1 MIADELVEC
10 VRKKA
15 QRRTAEDVRIGLG
28 YTAVR
33 LDDGSCGL
41 TFTFR
46 DEAAECCSVLREAG
60 SMAGRRAIELAEWVR
75 SPEAIPAAVG
85 LATVNALI
93 PEPVGAREADVARIL
108 QAGPDDV
115 VGMVGYFAP
124 LVDELRNR
132 TKALHIFER
141 RAHGEAELLP
151 DWETVRILPE
161 CSVVI
166 LSATALINRTMDDLL
181 ERCTTAREIAIVGPS
196 TPLLPRVFAKRR
208 VTLLSGVRVVD
219 AERVLS
225 VVSEGGG
232 TRQFGRAVQKLC
244 LRIAHQDDEG
254 QKVTFMPARV

>member
-10 VRKKA
+10 VRKLA
-15 QRRTAEDVRIGLG
+15 QRRTVEEVRVGLG

-33 LDDGSCGL
+33 LDNGSCGL
-41 TFTFR
+41 AFTFR
-46 DEAAECCSVLREAG
+46 DEAAECCSVVREAG
-60 SMAGRRAIELAEWVR
+60 SIASRRAIELAEWVK
-75 SPEAIPAAVG
+75 SPEAISSAVG
-85 LATVNALI
+85 LATINALI
-93 PEPVGAREADVARIL
+93 PEPVGASEADVASIL
-108 QAGPDDV
+108 QAGLDDV
-115 VGMVGYFAP
+115 VGMIGYFAP

-141 RAHGEAELLP
+141 HAPAEVEILP
-151 DWETVRILPE
+151 DWETVSILPK

-166 LSATALINRTMDDLL
+166 VSATALINRTLDELL
-181 ERCTTAREIAIVGPS
+181 GHCTTAREIAIVGPS

-244 LRIAHQDDEG
+244 LRITHQDDEG
-254 QKVTFMPARV
+254 PKVTFMPARM